1 MLRAAVF
8 IGVDRAGDLPQ
19 LRDAASSARRLYE
32 DALLQQ
38 QFAKRELI
46 TDENGAKVTADQIY
60 DVIDRLT
67 RPRNLTQLLIYFAGH
82 GVNRNQGEYWLLSDA
97 PKRPAAA
104 VNLRGTE
111 FLARYSRIPHV
122 IFISDACRTAVQGLQ
137 AENVTGSEIFPNW
150 DDPGEASPVDLFYA
164 AGLGKPAHEIRKVDD
179 AVKNFK
185 AIYTEALHRAL
196 RLDDQAAVEWVTEN
210 GADVAYV
217 RPRALRNYLK
227 QALAERLADPQLQG
241 SVNQVPEAIISSE
254 PEAWIVR
261 VEGRTRPQAQGGP
274 EPPRRDDSRDGLEG
288 GFDDSVPDDVPRAPV
303 STRKALESLVTMAMR
318 GPADVAD
325 ALAVTVPAGPT
336 RFESQCGFKLRGA
349 RIQDAYAVGAGVQQ
363 LGPARDVARVTP
375 RDATPLV
382 LFVLDNGNGVVLPA
396 IPGFIGALKFDGD
409 ELIDVAYEPSDNTD
423 RAVHFRS
430 QARELRALRQ
440 VVATA
445 SREGVFWL
453 QRDKAATLARRMQV
467 MKGVDPSLAVYAAY
481 AYDDL
486 HETRRLAETDRYLR
500 GDLGASLFDVAM
512 LAGRLDRR
520 SAAEWPPL
528 FGPFPLLAQGW
539 AYLRA
544 RRIELAHDGAALQPH
559 LADSLWTVFGPGG
572 VEHLRSHLF
581 REAEPWQPG

>member
-1 MLRAAVF
+1 MSIALLPDRGVLEVAGPDRVAFLQGLVSNDVAAIPEGQAAWTALLTPQGKWLADFFAIPVGEVLLLDVERAQAAGLAQRLSRFRLRSKVT
-8 IGVDRAGDLPQ
+8 
-19 LRDAASSARRLYE
+19 LRDASAEWHVHAAWGARPSAACVVVPDPRL
-32 DALLQQ
+32 D
-38 QFAKRELI
+38 
-46 TDENGAKVTADQIY
+46 GAGFRV
-60 DVIDRLT
+60 L
-67 RPRNLTQLLIYFAGH
+67 
-82 GVNRNQGEYWLLSDA
+82 
-97 PKRPAAA
+97 
-104 VNLRGTE
+104 
-111 FLARYSRIPHV
+111 
-122 IFISDACRTAVQGLQ
+122 
-137 AENVTGSEIFPNW
+137 
-150 DDPGEASPVDLFYA
+150 SPVPL
-164 AGLGKPAHEIRKVDD
+164 PTD
-179 AVKNFK
+179 A
-185 AIYTEALHRAL
+185 TEADYDRH
-196 RLDDQAAVEWVTEN
+196 
-210 GADVAYV
+210 
-217 RPRALRNYLK
+217 
-227 QALAERLADPQLQG
+227 RLALGLPDG
-241 SVNQVPEAIISSE
+241 
-254 PEAWIVR
+254 
-261 VEGRTRPQAQGGP
+261 
-274 EPPRRDDSRDGLEG
+274 SRDMEGEKSVLLEG

-349 RIQDAYAVGAGVQQ
+349 RIQDACAVGAGVQQ

-396 IPGFIGALKFDGD
+396 IPGFIGALKFDGY